1 MLSQDQLHQY
11 RQDGFLVIKE
21 LLTIDECQQLK
32 TAANKLI
39 DGWQPEEDYLWIFPN
54 GGTRERS
61 GARQMIDSSDKI
73 SFFIE
78 KDAVDPQTGKLN
90 REKHLSV
97 SMIGHYLHMLEPN
110 FKTIAFSDKIKAIAR
125 DLQYIKP
132 AIRQSLYI
140 FKQPLIGEKITSHRD
155 ASYVSNEPFK
165 IDGIWIALEDATVEN
180 GCLWFIP
187 GSHSTPTQ
195 RHYIRN
201 PNEQEFNEGKLLIN
215 MGEDQFDENA
225 FIPVEVKA
233 GDAVLIDGQVAHK
246 SEQNKSSYTRQIC
259 AFHIFE
265 SHNSIYKKENWLQLT
280 EPFPFL
286 YEE

>member
-1 MLSQDQLHQY
+1 
-11 RQDGFLVIKE
+11 V
-21 LLTIDECQQLK
+21 
-32 TAANKLI
+32 
-39 DGWQPEEDYLWIFPN
+39 
-54 GGTRERS
+54 
-61 GARQMIDSSDKI
+61 
-73 SFFIE
+73 
-78 KDAVDPQTGKLN
+78 
-90 REKHLSV
+90 
-97 SMIGHYLHMLEPN
+97 
-110 FKTIAFSDKIKAIAR
+110 
-125 DLQYIKP
+125 
-132 AIRQSLYI
+132 
-140 FKQPLIGEKITSHRD
+140 TSHRD

-265 SHNSIYKKENWLQLT
+265 SHNSIYKKEN
-280 EPFPFL
+280 
-286 YEE
+286 